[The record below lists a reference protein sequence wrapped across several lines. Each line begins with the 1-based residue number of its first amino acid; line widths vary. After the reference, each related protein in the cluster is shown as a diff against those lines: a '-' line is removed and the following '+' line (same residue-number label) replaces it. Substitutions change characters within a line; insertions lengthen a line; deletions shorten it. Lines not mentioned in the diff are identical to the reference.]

1 MLIDNLI
8 GTEALLGQAA
18 EEAMELGK
26 ALLKLQR
33 ILHGT
38 NPTPVSR
45 EQAEQDI
52 MEESADLANCLTELD
67 RAGICTVDE
76 ATRRRKM
83 KRWHEGLEAHNA

>member
-1 MLIDNLI
+1 MLINDQI

-38 NPTPVSR
+38 NPTALTR
-45 EQAEQDI
+45 EEAERQI

-83 KRWHEGLEAHNA
+83 KRWHDSLSEFN